1 MSDLEKVRKGLS
13 VHESGCGHRSQLC
26 DEMECPY
33 RSVDDNNDCDI
44 VGLFRDANDEIK
56 QFAIER

>member
-1 MSDLEKVRKGLS
+1 MADLEKVRKGLS
-13 VHESGCGHRSQLC
+13 AHENGCGHRSYLC

-33 RSVDDNNDCDI
+33 RYVYDNNDCDI